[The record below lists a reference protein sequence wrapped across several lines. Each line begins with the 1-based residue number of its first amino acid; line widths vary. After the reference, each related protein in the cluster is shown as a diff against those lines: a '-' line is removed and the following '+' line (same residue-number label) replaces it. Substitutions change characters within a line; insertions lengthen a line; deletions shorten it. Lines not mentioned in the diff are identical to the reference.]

1 MSTSDSGRDVTTLRY
16 IAAQTFKMS
25 VSGLKPLTKHEAYIV
40 DIKCTSVCAPISSTT
55 TNQNIVHAIGQP
67 LISDASGKLE
77 FVFFFSP
84 NNYKN
89 GTIGYGVGAGSGF
102 GRPLGLWMSRG
113 SKVFKISSLDGS
125 SKATTAITVT
135 QTGGTGEIN
144 PDYAIADTFA
154 L

>member
-1 MSTSDSGRDVTTLRY
+1 MSTSDSGRDVTTLRFVGSQ
-16 IAAQTFKMS
+16 IFKMS
-25 VSGLKPLTKHEAYIV
+25 VNGLKPLTKHEAYII
-40 DIKCTSVCAPISSTT
+40 DIKCSSVCAPISSTS
-55 TNQNIVHAIGQP
+55 TNQNIVHAIGEP
-67 LISDASGKLE
+67 LISDESGKLE

-89 GTIGYGVGAGSGF
+89 GTIGYDVSGKGA
-102 GRPLGLWMSRG
+102 RGLWLSKG

-144 PDYAIADTFA
+144 PDYAIADSFA